1 VAIELRSHKRVNPRA
16 AVHFER
22 RFVHLGQIM
31 FNTACTSSPSGITGA
46 FLRRDTTRTMF
57 AWKSRIDDRVQG
69 HEPLSCL
76 ATLCRSISNVN
87 SSQWVSFACESGELI
102 SIVLSTC
109 LARAQSPREGQQRE
123 KPRDSLYYQHFQIGS
138 QQYRAGPTSSS
149 SVPRRRRNR
158 TDTRSPAAEQVARSD
173 SQNLR

>member
-1 VAIELRSHKRVNPRA
+1 
-16 AVHFER
+16 
-22 RFVHLGQIM
+22 M
-31 FNTACTSSPSGITGA
+31 FNTVCTSSSSGITGA

-69 HEPLSCL
+69 HEPLNCL
-76 ATLCRSISNVN
+76 ATLSRSISNVN

-102 SIVLSTC
+102 SIVLSNC

-123 KPRDSLYYQHFQIGS
+123 NPRDSLYYQYFQVGS
-138 QQYRAGPTSSS
+138 QRYRAGPTSS